1 MEEITIRGTKAQR
14 NLMEWSQRVADC
26 RSSET
31 RLPGSRSFLR
41 RQTKS
46 SRPQQRSKRIW
57 SPASESATPPW
68 RSTAAPARRSF
79 RRYVRFCAMLSDFTG
94 AEKVYIACGYT
105 DIRKGIDGL
114 AAMVQQEFELDPFT
128 NTLFLFCGR
137 RRDRIKGLYW
147 EGDGFILVY
156 KRLERGVYQ
165 WPRNEREAREITPQQ
180 YRWLMEGLKVEQPK
194 AHRPVT
200 GLTAI

>member
-1 MEEITIRGTKAQR
+1 
-14 NLMEWSQRVADC
+14 
-26 RSSET
+26 
-31 RLPGSRSFLR
+31 
-41 RQTKS
+41 
-46 SRPQQRSKRIW
+46 
-57 SPASESATPPW
+57 
-68 RSTAAPARRSF
+68 
-79 RRYVRFCAMLSDFTG
+79 MLSDFTG

-114 AAMVQQEFELDPFT
+114 AAMVQQVFELDPFT